1 MHKAKRDAIIQGR
14 GSVGKTAV
22 MGLLERKG
30 RVLAKVI
37 ERTDRETLHAE
48 VKNHVEKDSNL
59 FTDEWR
65 SYRGLDEDYIHEV
78 FNSVC
83 VNVSA
88 NIFNTVID
96 NFVNVIFV

>member
-1 MHKAKRDAIIQGR
+1 
-14 GSVGKTAV
+14 

-48 VKNHVEKDSNL
+48 VKVNVEKDSNL

-65 SYRGLDEDYIHEV
+65 SYRGLDADYIHQAIM
-78 FNSVC
+78 
-83 VNVSA
+83 VSSM
-88 NIFNTVID
+88 
-96 NFVNVIFV
+96 FVVTFTPTKLKTFGHY